1 MSVFAG
7 SYKIQNV
14 CVNNIEDP
22 TDGQFILSVV
32 VSTVVVPVGQ
42 LPFVTINPGSVTWSK
57 FSVPVLVASVQLCG
71 PIPKALVGK
80 ISNKKNIFFI
90 LCLSFLYRDKPFK
103 MLARKTGVF

>member
-7 SYKIQNV
+7 SYKIQNI
-14 CVNNIEDP
+14 CVSS
-22 TDGQFILSVV
+22 TDAQFMLSVV

-57 FSVPVLVASVQLCG
+57 LRLPVASVQLCG